1 MELSQRRIFG
11 NRYTKIINHLCQ
23 VLDKAPNIYRHCG
36 QYKVSLAIIHCKIY
50 ITYTDCTKQQIGLV
64 KICFQRHFIFQ
75 FPL

>member
-23 VLDKAPNIYRHCG
+23 VLDKAPSNMDIVVSI
-36 QYKVSLAIIHCKIY
+36 VSLAIIICKIY

-64 KICFQRHFIFQ
+64 
-75 FPL
+75 